1 MKRDR
6 QQFIKENDIETL
18 QGRDTFLGLQK
29 QCQAEYDLAWKNQ
42 KPKKDEWEVRL
53 KLYNN
58 QKRDKNAVGDTTMFT
73 IHQTVLAS
81 LYIDRLM
88 ATFSGR
94 EQGDEETADNL
105 TAIAKGDYED
115 MEKDIIDYE
124 WAWDTCF
131 FGRGLLNLEEYER
144 DPENKIYLPIPEVL
158 DPIPF
163 LRDPFCT
170 SINGNR
176 RGKGAARFY
185 GNEVVM
191 TRQAMEDS
199 PHIFSDIKFEEIKYG
214 SGTQSLLLD
223 AQEARVAAQGLQS
236 IDKQAKEALLGANA
250 QYTLTQWCTH
260 WKTGDKIKK
269 VKVWLANDRSKIIGI
284 KVMKDGPWPVIDRS
298 LYPHSHDFDG
308 TSIPDLTEDKQRA
321 RAVVQ
326 NLGLNAMKADLYPM
340 YIYDSNK
347 ITNRKDLKFDFNKFI
362 PVDTK
367 GEPLTTALLP
377 MIKSR
382 PNLQLLDFIYNSLD
396 LSAQKATATP
406 ELQQGAVSQEKRTLG
421 EINLVAS
428 KSDTRYSLS
437 AKIFGWSERRFWKMW
452 YQSYKENFTEG
463 IDEKVLRIVGAFGA
477 KWRPLEKKDIVT
489 NRFDPDIKIESRIL
503 SRAKQLEERQAMTAY
518 FSLVLQDPSSNR
530 RYGLKKL
537 GRLYGLKK
545 DELERIMPPTID
557 ERIAED
563 QNDMLN
569 ENKLVPVLTED
580 EHNVHLEIHSKAKD
594 TTATRVHIE
603 VHKEALSLKKA
614 NPDFFPEEEAA
625 SNFQPPGSEPL
636 LPMQERQTRPIAA
649 SQTSGQP
656 G

>member
-58 QKRDKNAVGDTTMFT
+58 QKRDKKAVGDTTMFT

-199 PHIFSDIKFEEIKYG
+199 PHIFSDIKFEEIKY
-214 SGTQSLLLD
+214 D
-223 AQEARVAAQGLQS
+223 PVPNHFCWMPRKPGLQ
-236 IDKQAKEALLGANA
+236 L
-250 QYTLTQWCTH
+250 
-260 WKTGDKIKK
+260 
-269 VKVWLANDRSKIIGI
+269 R
-284 KVMKDGPWPVIDRS
+284 
-298 LYPHSHDFDG
+298 
-308 TSIPDLTEDKQRA
+308 
-321 RAVVQ
+321 
-326 NLGLNAMKADLYPM
+326 
-340 YIYDSNK
+340 
-347 ITNRKDLKFDFNKFI
+347 DFN
-362 PVDTK
+362 
-367 GEPLTTALLP
+367 
-377 MIKSR
+377 
-382 PNLQLLDFIYNSLD
+382 Q
-396 LSAQKATATP
+396 
-406 ELQQGAVSQEKRTLG
+406 
-421 EINLVAS
+421 
-428 KSDTRYSLS
+428 
-437 AKIFGWSERRFWKMW
+437 
-452 YQSYKENFTEG
+452 
-463 IDEKVLRIVGAFGA
+463 
-477 KWRPLEKKDIVT
+477 
-489 NRFDPDIKIESRIL
+489 
-503 SRAKQLEERQAMTAY
+503 
-518 FSLVLQDPSSNR
+518 
-530 RYGLKKL
+530 
-537 GRLYGLKK
+537 
-545 DELERIMPPTID
+545 
-557 ERIAED
+557 
-563 QNDMLN
+563 
-569 ENKLVPVLTED
+569 
-580 EHNVHLEIHSKAKD
+580 
-594 TTATRVHIE
+594 
-603 VHKEALSLKKA
+603 
-614 NPDFFPEEEAA
+614 
-625 SNFQPPGSEPL
+625 
-636 LPMQERQTRPIAA
+636 
-649 SQTSGQP
+649 
-656 G
+656 